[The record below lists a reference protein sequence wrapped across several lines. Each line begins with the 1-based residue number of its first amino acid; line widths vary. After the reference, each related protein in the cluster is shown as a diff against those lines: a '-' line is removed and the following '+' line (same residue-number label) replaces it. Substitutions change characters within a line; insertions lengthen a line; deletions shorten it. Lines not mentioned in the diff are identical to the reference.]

1 MGIFMG
7 GTVSNLA
14 AAGNHNSRHPTAGSL
29 IYGLPAARIAD
40 RFRSGLAATRAA
52 PGQLF
57 RKLQRMMNKTSD
69 QTSKPPMGSVGPV
82 VLDESEPDDDALLVT
97 RAQGGDMRS
106 YDTLVTR
113 HRGRI
118 FAMIRNMIHQEAEAW
133 DLAQEVFI
141 KAWQA
146 LPRFEAKARFSTW
159 LYRIA
164 HNVVYDWTRKK
175 RIEGVG
181 ELNDEIFE
189 RDQID
194 PASATTPDTGVAPD
208 EAMSRGEL
216 RLKIEAALAK
226 LSPEHREVV
235 VLKDVQGLAY
245 KEIAEVM
252 GSSIGT
258 VMSRLFY
265 DRQKLQ
271 TMLKHEYESR

>member
-1 MGIFMG
+1 
-7 GTVSNLA
+7 
-14 AAGNHNSRHPTAGSL
+14 
-29 IYGLPAARIAD
+29 
-40 RFRSGLAATRAA
+40 
-52 PGQLF
+52 
-57 RKLQRMMNKTSD
+57 MNKPSAES
-69 QTSKPPMGSVGPV
+69 SKPPTGSVGPV
-82 VLDESEPDDDALLVT
+82 VADENHLDSAEDARLVAC
-97 RAQGGDMRS
+97 AQGGDMRS
-106 YDTLVTR
+106 YDALVTR

-118 FAMIRNMIHQEAEAW
+118 FAMIRNMIHHEAEAW

-146 LPRFEAKARFSTW
+146 LPRFEAKARFATW

-164 HNVVYDWTRKK
+164 HNVVYDWTRKR

-181 ELNDEIFE
+181 ELNDEVFE

-194 PASATTPDTGVAPD
+194 PASATTPDAGESPD
-208 EAMSRGEL
+208 EAMARGEL
-216 RLKIEAALAK
+216 RVKIEAALAK

-235 VLKDVQGLAY
+235 LLKDVQGLAY

-265 DRQKLQ
+265 ARQKLQ
-271 TMLKHEYESR
+271 TLLRHEYETR